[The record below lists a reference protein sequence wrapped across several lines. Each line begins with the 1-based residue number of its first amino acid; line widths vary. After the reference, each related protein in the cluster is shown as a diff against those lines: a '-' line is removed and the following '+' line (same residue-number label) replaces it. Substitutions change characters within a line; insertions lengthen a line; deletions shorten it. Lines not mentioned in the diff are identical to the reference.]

1 MPVIVGDQFTLS
13 IDDKDGNV
21 IDYSPQA
28 QSVEVVYTPTQ
39 NVYETLAGPVYKT
52 ITKEYEVNVEILAD
66 WGTTGGICEALEAA
80 FDDDPDAP
88 LDFTMVVDGASVDT
102 TVTGKVFPKVP
113 AAGGTGNE
121 VGVITLNLIGDINT
135 ALSVA
140 TA

>member
-135 ALSVA
+135 PLAVA

>member
-13 IDDKDGNV
+13 IDDKDGVV

-80 FDDDPDAP
+80 FDADPDAP

-135 ALSVA
+135 PLAVA